1 MVKLFSYAL
10 TGGTAAIVDAGS
22 FVALLHAGLPAIS
35 AGTVSFCIAAVIN
48 YRLTARHVFSRDAS
62 LRGFLLFL
70 LGALG
75 GMLVNVGVTTFAIT
89 GGGCPAD
96 RQDSRDRGRLLRQ
109 FRDQLAHCLRAL
121 RAAPDEDQELGTGTR
136 GRDGVAWAVA
146 AWLALPRQSVL
157 GSYAG
162 AG

>member
-48 YRLTARHVFSRDAS
+48 YRLTARDAS

-89 GGGCPAD
+89 GGV
-96 RQDSRDRGRLLRQ
+96 
-109 FRDQLAHCLRAL
+109 
-121 RAAPDEDQELGTGTR
+121 APLIAKILGI
-136 GRDGVAWAVA
+136 GVAFFVNFAINSRIVFAPSAPLPTRIRSLEPAPA
-146 AWLALPRQSVL
+146 AEMESHGRSPR
-157 GSYAG
+157 G
-162 AG
+162 

>member
-22 FVALLHAGLPAIS
+22 FIALLHAGLPATP
-35 AGTVSFCIAAVIN
+35 AGTVSFCIAAVVN
-48 YRLTARHVFSRDAS
+48 YRLTARHVFSRDTS

-89 GGGCPAD
+89 EGLTPLIAKILGIGVAFFINFAINSRIVFAPSAPLPTGARSLEPAPAAETG
-96 RQDSRDRGRLLRQ
+96 SRGR
-109 FRDQLAHCLRAL
+109 
-121 RAAPDEDQELGTGTR
+121 PPR
-136 GRDGVAWAVA
+136 G
-146 AWLALPRQSVL
+146 
-157 GSYAG
+157 
-162 AG
+162 